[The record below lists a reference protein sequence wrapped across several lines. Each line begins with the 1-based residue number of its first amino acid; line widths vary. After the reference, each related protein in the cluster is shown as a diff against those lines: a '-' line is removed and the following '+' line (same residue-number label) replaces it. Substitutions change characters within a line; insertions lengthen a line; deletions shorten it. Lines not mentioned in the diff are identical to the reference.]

1 MAASTLGPSRA
12 PTTDPARP
20 GRPPRRRRRAVSAAF
35 YWMVLPAFLLF
46 FVFHTVP
53 VLQGVFYSFTTYAG
67 YGEWEFVG
75 LRNYANILLD
85 DRIRAS
91 YLFTFRFAIVA
102 TILVNVLALA
112 IAMGLNARIR
122 FRNTLRG
129 VFFVPN
135 VLAVLVVG
143 YVFNYLLS
151 NSLPA
156 IGQALG
162 ISSLATSILADPE
175 LAWLGVV
182 LLGVWQ
188 ATAFAIILYLAGLQT
203 IPGDLYEAA
212 AIDGA
217 SRWRQFRSITF
228 PLIAAFFTINMV
240 LSLKNFMMVF
250 DHVVAL
256 TGGGP
261 GTVTESVS
269 LVIYQGGFQGG
280 EFAYQTA
287 NAVAYFVVI
296 VVVSLVQLRVLQ
308 RREVSA

>member
-1 MAASTLGPSRA
+1 MAVRTAHPPDTVA
-12 PTTDPARP
+12 AR
-20 GRPPRRRRRAVSAAF
+20 RPRRVRRRRRVPAAF
-35 YWMVLPAFLLF
+35 YAMVLPAFLLF

-53 VLQGVFYSFTTYAG
+53 VLQGVFYSFTNYAG
-67 YGEWEFVG
+67 YGEWDFVG
-75 LRNYANILLD
+75 LDNYAAMLLD

-112 IAMGLNARIR
+112 IALGLHARIR
-122 FRNTLRG
+122 FRTTLRA
-129 VFFVPN
+129 VFFLPN

-143 YVFNYLLS
+143 YIFKYLFGT
-151 NSLPA
+151 SLPA
-156 IGQALG
+156 LGESLG
-162 ISSLATSILADPE
+162 IDALSTSILADPE

-182 LLGVWQ
+182 VLGVWQ
-188 ATAFAIILYLAGLQT
+188 ATAFAVILYLAGLQT

-217 SRWRQFRSITF
+217 GRWRQFRSITF

-240 LSLKNFMMVF
+240 LSLKNFLMVF

-256 TGGGP
+256 TEGGP
-261 GTVTESVS
+261 GTSTESVS
-269 LVIYQGGFQGG
+269 MVIYRGGFQGG

-296 VVVSLVQLRVLQ
+296 VVVSVLQLRVLR
-308 RREVSA
+308 RREVSL